1 MSEFIMWLVV
11 AAIIA
16 FWFYLMISSPMVIG
30 IIVVVTIIGFVFS
43 E

>member
-1 MSEFIMWLVV
+1 MTEFIMWLVV

-16 FWFYLMISSPMVIG
+16 FWFYLMISCPMVIG
-30 IIVVVTIIGFVFS
+30 IIVVFTIISFVFS